1 MARDVGSWRT
11 VVLSIGCSV
20 AGLALVVIAIALL
33 NGVALVP
40 NVQRYG
46 QPKPWSVMPLQ
57 PSLGQAIAA
66 AVLAFGGA
74 CLLWLAIKTFRSG
87 RK

>member
-1 MARDVGSWRT
+1 MAREVGSWRT
-11 VVLSIGCSV
+11 VVLSIGYSA
-20 AGLALVVIAIALL
+20 AGMALVVIAVALVG
-33 NGVALVP
+33 GVALVP

-46 QPKPWSVMPLQ
+46 EPKPWSVMPVE

-66 AVLAFGGA
+66 AVLAVGGV
-74 CLLWLAIKTFRSG
+74 CLLWLAVKTFRDA